1 MQRGCS
7 IKTQP
12 DNSGSVFLP
21 FFCLFSF
28 QRSWARFCRGLSH
41 DTKISI
47 NFLFASFL
55 MKRANLWIMSPS
67 DLHLRLPPS
76 FLRLLSVC
84 PLFDPL
90 WIPPPGRRMRV
101 KLDVRMHKKYL
112 VICVRPFQ
120 GLMSNDVFVPPCTLF
135 FCLFLNRW
143 RWCAGGLTVALD
155 DW

>member
-12 DNSGSVFLP
+12 DNSGSVFL
-21 FFCLFSF
+21 SF
-28 QRSWARFCRGLSH
+28 ILPLLISEKLSEVYRALSH
-41 DTKISI
+41 NTKMSI

-67 DLHLRLPPS
+67 DLPLRLPPS

-90 WIPPPGRRMRV
+90 GLPPPGMRMRV
-101 KLDVRMHKKYL
+101 KLDVRMHKKHL
-112 VICVRPFQ
+112 VICVQPFQ
-120 GLMSNDVFVPPCTLF
+120 GLMSNDVFVPPCSLF